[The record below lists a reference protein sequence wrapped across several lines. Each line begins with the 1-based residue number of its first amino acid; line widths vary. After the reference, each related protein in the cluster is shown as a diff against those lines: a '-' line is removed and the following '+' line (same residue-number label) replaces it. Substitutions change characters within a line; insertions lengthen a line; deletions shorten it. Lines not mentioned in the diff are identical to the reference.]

1 MPRETYI
8 FQRVEKKYLI
18 TVEQK
23 IDLLSELERHINGD
37 EYGVS
42 TICSA
47 YLDTPDFRI
56 IRNSIDATDYKE
68 KLRLR
73 SYGKAEQNKTVF
85 LEIKKKYHKR
95 VYKRRIA
102 VKYNEAIDYIYRGTK
117 PCDSQIMHEIDYAM
131 RFYDHPL
138 PQAIICYEREAFY
151 AKDLPAFRITF
162 DTNIRYRRETIDLTK
177 PTSGKL
183 ILPKGKVIME
193 IKTDGA
199 MPLWMSNILDSREI
213 FPTSFSKYGTAY
225 QMFSKENI
233 SYDSAAYYCPDSVS
247 LAAAN

>member
-1 MPRETYI
+1 MKFTKMQGAGNDFIVLDNRSGVIRENEYSALAV
-8 FQRVEKKYLI
+8 RLCRRR
-18 TVEQK
+18 
-23 IDLLSELERHINGD
+23 LSIGADGLMIVLPAQGI
-37 EYGVS
+37 G
-42 TICSA
+42 
-47 YLDTPDFRI
+47 
-56 IRNSIDATDYKE
+56 
-68 KLRLR
+68 
-73 SYGKAEQNKTVF
+73 
-85 LEIKKKYHKR
+85 
-95 VYKRRIA
+95 
-102 VKYNEAIDYIYRGTK
+102 
-117 PCDSQIMHEIDYAM
+117 DYAM

-199 MPLWMSNILDSREI
+199 MPLWMSSILDSREI